1 VVLPRS
7 SSLSM
12 GFSVPEATGNAY
24 RCGVRRHGLA
34 LNRLVSQSEPGTS
47 GGRPSLSGR
56 FLMIFSVVCSL
67 SGLSRISPGFL
78 GPVGSTNRPR
88 AVVMAVPVDPVGDP
102 DLDEVLREP
111 PTRGRRACC
120 QPSLRSFCFS
130 HQNWIDPLFLISALP
145 ASPRTYFFGPEQE
158 DMTRGFRNGLMRWGG
173 VAVPYRPGGR
183 GLVAARLAS
192 RNSWRTAI
200 GLRSPGRAEIHAG
213 EGVIL
218 PLLEGPAYMSLRSGV
233 LLVPV
238 AINGTSWL
246 AFRRRVRVRIG
257 PPIASAGGD
266 PSRPTSEAVR
276 TMTAEV

>member
-1 VVLPRS
+1 MTTRLP
-7 SSLSM
+7 
-12 GFSVPEATGNAY
+12 
-24 RCGVRRHGLA
+24 
-34 LNRLVSQSEPGTS
+34 
-47 GGRPSLSGR
+47 GGRPSDFPDAGGAGPNPGSRSGR
-56 FLMIFSVVCSL
+56 LDEQAPPRSLWRYRLIRSAIRILMRSYASLRLEGAELLPAEPSVV
-67 SGLSRISPGFL
+67 
-78 GPVGSTNRPR
+78 
-88 AVVMAVPVDPVGDP
+88 
-102 DLDEVLREP
+102 
-111 PTRGRRACC
+111 
-120 QPSLRSFCFS
+120 CFS

-183 GLVAARLAS
+183 GLVAATARVEELLADGN
-192 RNSWRTAI
+192 RVAI
-200 GLRSPGRAEIHAG
+200 AGEGRIHAG

-276 TMTAEV
+276 TMTAEVEAALLELVADFPDPPRSRWIGGRLTELFNDWPEGARPPVPPRGGTAGADM